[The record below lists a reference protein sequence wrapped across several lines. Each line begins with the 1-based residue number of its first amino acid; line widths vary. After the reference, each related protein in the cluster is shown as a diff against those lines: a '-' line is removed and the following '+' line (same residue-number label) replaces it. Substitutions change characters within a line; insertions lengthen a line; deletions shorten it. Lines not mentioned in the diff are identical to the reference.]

1 LAISNFILATFNLIT
16 NHNNVFFRLI
26 QLISLAFIVFIILI
40 IVKSLILRDNLYKFA
55 FIIPLSTNT
64 KFKTEINTRSMSMS
78 INRITYL
85 EDLIEY
91 DVCIF
96 NDCHF
101 RILEFS
107 DILEIKHFLNELME
121 DQIYVVTFEFVYSFS
136 TYNEEGPTINLSK
149 PILITKNSNCRI
161 ISKFIQDRIND
172 CINTYNLNE
181 SLIYSNNKDGSGVIV
196 KYREVNLF

>member
-1 LAISNFILATFNLIT
+1 
-16 NHNNVFFRLI
+16 
-26 QLISLAFIVFIILI
+26 
-40 IVKSLILRDNLYKFA
+40 
-55 FIIPLSTNT
+55 
-64 KFKTEINTRSMSMS
+64 MS
-78 INRITYL
+78 INRITYFHDFL
-85 EDLIEY
+85 DHAI
-91 DVCIF
+91 CIL
-96 NDCHF
+96 NDPDINIF
-101 RILEFS
+101 DFS
-107 DILEIKHFLNELME
+107 DSLDVKHFLEELKE